1 MLNLD
6 LPMNFTGSNSMLGIR
21 VDLAIITSK
30 KVTTREKYKLM
41 VFLYNFLTMIQEFIN
56 IIVFH
61 MLIWPL

>member
-6 LPMNFTGSNSMLGIR
+6 LSMNFTGSNSMLGIR

-61 MLIWPL
+61 M

>member
-1 MLNLD
+1 MLTLD
-6 LPMNFTGSNSMLGIR
+6 LSMNFTGSNSMLGIR

-61 MLIWPL
+61 M